1 MIGVVDIGGTKVA
14 AGCVFVDPAHGD
26 LVLRGRREEPTR
38 PERGLGDL
46 VRRVAAM
53 LRELSA
59 SDELAGVAIG
69 STGPIDRRSGVF
81 GRVDALAG
89 FEGASLS
96 RALRDA
102 LGAPD
107 LTIVIE
113 NDADAA
119 ALGEATLGAGVGS
132 SRFLYVTISTGIG
145 GGLVVD
151 GAIYRGAGGEAH
163 PEIGHHLVEPS
174 AGPLC
179 ACGARGCWEALAS
192 GPAMA
197 AYARTLPGAKA
208 TTELTAESICDAA
221 RAGEDWARA
230 VVDREAFY
238 LGIGLTNAI
247 AMYAP
252 EIIALGGGVMKSAPL
267 LLEKTREGIARN
279 AVLVPFDPSK
289 LVLAKLGG
297 DAALI
302 GAARAFLL
310 QASTRPTLPNPS

>member
-1 MIGVVDIGGTKVA
+1 
-14 AGCVFVDPAHGD
+14 
-26 LVLRGRREEPTR
+26 
-38 PERGLGDL
+38 
-46 VRRVAAM
+46 M
-53 LRELSA
+53 LRELAA
-59 SDELAGVAIG
+59 SDELVGVAIG
-69 STGPIDRRSGVF
+69 STGPIDRQSGVF
-81 GRVDALAG
+81 GRVDALPG
-89 FEGASLS
+89 FEGSCLS
-96 RALRDA
+96 RALRDE
-102 LGAPD
+102 LGLPD

-197 AYARTLPGAKA
+197 AYARMLPGANVKA
-208 TTELTAESICDAA
+208 TELTAASICDAA
-221 RAGEDWARA
+221 TAGEEWARA

-252 EIIALGGGVMKSAPL
+252 EIVALGGGVMKSAPL
-267 LLEKTREGIARN
+267 FLEMAREVVARN
-279 AVLVPFDPSK
+279 AVLVPFDPSR
-289 LVLAKLGG
+289 LVLAELGG

-302 GAARAFLL
+302 GAARAFLV
-310 QASTRPTLPNPS
+310 QATTRPALPNPS